1 MTVEDDKAT
10 VQVIEDGYE
19 GLRKYLDW
27 IHANFPKSHN
37 EILPVFAAGA
47 GEDRRHAD
55 ALALDR
61 RDHRHGYVEHCQP
74 AVVEAEHE
82 SLAVLSGAAG
92 LSFSTRLGAKLEN

>member
-1 MTVEDDKAT
+1 MTVEDNKAT

-19 GLRKYLDW
+19 GLRNYLDW

-37 EILPVFAAGA
+37 EILPV

-61 RDHRHGYVEHCQP
+61 RDRRHGHVEHCQP

-82 SLAVLSGAAG
+82 LLAVLSGAAG
-92 LSFSTRLGAKLEN
+92 LSFSTRLAAKLEN